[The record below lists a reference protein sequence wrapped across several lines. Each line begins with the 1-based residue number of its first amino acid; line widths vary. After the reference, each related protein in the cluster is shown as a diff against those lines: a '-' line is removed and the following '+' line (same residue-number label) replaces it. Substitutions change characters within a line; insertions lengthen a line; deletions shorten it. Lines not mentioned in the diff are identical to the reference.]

1 MKALLIKGGGGGGGG
16 IKRVIAISFLI
27 LNPN

>member
-1 MKALLIKGGGGGGGG
+1 MKALLIKGGGGGIC